1 MPDRRALREPN
12 PESSVSINRE
22 IRRKTGGKYIKERKN
37 YTMKITLITVGKIKE
52 KYLKDA
58 IAEYSK
64 RLSKYCKLEIV
75 EVADEKTVENAS
87 EIVEKS
93 IRDKEGER
101 ILKYVKEDAFV
112 ITLEI
117 GGKQLSSEELADK
130 IEKLGIQG
138 TSHIIFIIGGSIG
151 LGQAVLDHSDYA
163 LSFSKMTFPHQL
175 MRVILLEQVYRSYR
189 IISGEPYHK

>member
-1 MPDRRALREPN
+1 
-12 PESSVSINRE
+12 
-22 IRRKTGGKYIKERKN
+22 
-37 YTMKITLITVGKIKE
+37 MKITIITVGKIKE

-75 EVADEKTVENAS
+75 EVADEKTPENAS
-87 EIVEKS
+87 ETVENA
-93 IRDKEGER
+93 IREKEAER
-101 ILKYVKEDAFV
+101 IMKYVKEDAYI

-117 GGKQLSSEELADK
+117 GGKLLSSEELAEK

-151 LGQAVLDHSDYA
+151 LGKSVLEKSDYA
-163 LSFSKMTFPHQL
+163 LSFSRMTFPHQL

-189 IISGEPYHK
+189 IMNGEPYHK

>member
-1 MPDRRALREPN
+1 
-12 PESSVSINRE
+12 
-22 IRRKTGGKYIKERKN
+22 
-37 YTMKITLITVGKIKE
+37 MKITLITVGKIKE

-64 RLSKYCKLEIV
+64 RLSKYCKLDII
-75 EVADEKTVENAS
+75 EVSDEKTPDQAS
-87 EIVEKS
+87 ETVEEG
-93 IRDKEGER
+93 IRSKER
-101 ILKYVKEDAFV
+101 ILKNIKDDMYV

-117 GGKQLSSEELADK
+117 AGKMLTSEELAER

-138 TSHIIFIIGGSIG
+138 KSSIAFVIGGSIG
-151 LGQAVLDHSDYA
+151 LGKEVLKRSDYA

-189 IISGEPYHK
+189 IMNGEPYHK